1 MGKDS
6 GVVDQSMNMLS
17 WIGNGLLGLGAWV
30 LMYTGLPIEPT
41 LILGALMA
49 IDIFSGIGRAHSLN
63 EQITSRRMNSGIASK
78 LLLLL
83 IPLAVALAAKGL
95 DQDWSYLVSFCVS
108 AMILSELYSFISN
121 IYAIKTGDDLP
132 EFDVIKI
139 LGKHI
144 RAALERLMDTRD
156 K

>member
-1 MGKDS
+1 MQYLAN
-6 GVVDQSMNMLS
+6 VILAA
-17 WIGNGLLGLGAWV
+17 GAWV
-30 LMYTGLPIEPT
+30 LTYVGLPIEPAI
-41 LILGALMA
+41 ILASLMT
-49 IDIFSGIGRAHSLN
+49 IDFFSGIGRAHALK
-63 EQITSRRMNSGIASK
+63 EKITSSRMKSGVASK

-95 DQDWSYLVSFCVS
+95 GQDWAYLVSFCVS

-121 IYAIKTGDDLP
+121 IYAMKTGDDLP
-132 EFDVIKI
+132 ELDVIKM

-144 RAALERLMDTRD
+144 RTALERLMNTQN

>member
-1 MGKDS
+1 METM
-6 GVVDQSMNMLS
+6 QFLANAA
-17 WIGNGLLGLGAWV
+17 LGAGALV
-30 LMYTGLPIEPT
+30 LTYVGLPIEPV
-41 LILGALMA
+41 LMLAALMT
-49 IDIFSGIGRAHSLN
+49 IDFLSGIGRAHALN
-63 EQITSRRMNSGIASK
+63 EQITSRRMKSGIASK

-95 DQDWSYLVSFCVS
+95 GHDWSYLVSLCVS

-121 IYAIKTGDDLP
+121 VYAIKTGDDLP
-132 EFDVIKI
+132 EFDVIKM

-144 RAALERLMDTRD
+144 RTALERLMDTR

>member
-1 MGKDS
+1 MQFLANA
-6 GVVDQSMNMLS
+6 V
-17 WIGNGLLGLGAWV
+17 LGAGAWV
-30 LMYTGLPIEPT
+30 LTYVGLPIEPAI
-41 LILGALMA
+41 ILGALMT
-49 IDIFSGIGRAHSLN
+49 IDFFSGLGRAHSLN
-63 EQITSRRMNSGIASK
+63 EQITSRRMKSGIASK

-95 DQDWSYLVSFCVS
+95 GHDWGYLISFCVS

-121 IYAIKTGDDLP
+121 IYAMKTGDDLP
-132 EFDVIKI
+132 EIDVIKM

-144 RAALERLMDTRD
+144 RTALERLMDIQN